1 VKQDPLNVRLRS
13 FTHARVG
20 LGRVG
25 MAQPVKAFLDF
36 QLGFARA
43 KDAIYERFD
52 LDAMEKALEPF
63 STTRVE
69 SDVRDRSEYLRR
81 PDLGR
86 RLSERSMERLG
97 AVEEQQIDLLIVVA
111 DGLAPAAAAYAPELI
126 HRYHAALPGL
136 RIGPIILASNARV
149 ALGDHVAGK
158 LGACA
163 VMVMIGERPGLS
175 VSNSLGLYLTWNP
188 GPGTTDSQRN
198 CVSNIHANGLQI
210 DVAVHK
216 SAWLIREAFA
226 RRLTGFQLKE
236 EAGLP
241 PPRLTVQ
248 ANLAP
253 PQGETEA
260 KDAPDSGSH
269 P

>member
-1 VKQDPLNVRLRS
+1 VKQDPLNDRLRS

-20 LGRVG
+20 LGRAG

-43 KDAIYERFD
+43 KDAIYEPFD
-52 LDAMEKALEPF
+52 RDAIEKALDPF
-63 STTRVE
+63 ATIRVE
-69 SDVRDRSEYLRR
+69 SAARDRSEYLRR

-86 RLSERSMERLG
+86 RLSERSMEQLA
-97 AVEEQQIDLLIVVA
+97 AVEEKEIDLLIVVA
-111 DGLAPAAAAYAPELI
+111 DGLAPAAAAAYAPDLI

-149 ALGDHVAGK
+149 ALGDHVAGQ
-158 LGACA
+158 LGARA
-163 VMVMIGERPGLS
+163 VIVMIGERPGLS

-198 CVSNIHANGLQI
+198 CISNIHANGLQI
-210 DVAVHK
+210 EVAIHK

-241 PPRLTVQ
+241 PPGLTVQ
-248 ANLAP
+248 TNLAP
-253 PQGETEA
+253 PQDEN
-260 KDAPDSGSH
+260 
-269 P
+269 